1 MNEKNTIVF
10 ENGPPPKH
18 LVLMSLTMMPLLSI
32 LPPVKWLILRLLRRC
47 KNCDFV
53 NGFRCY
59 YGNIHATGVFLGD
72 TVFFDYA
79 PIYIGEGVKF
89 GFDNTVITSTHD
101 PHKWSR
107 VIAKP
112 VHIGKNTWI
121 TSKCIVLGGV
131 TIGEGSIIGAGS
143 VVTRDI
149 PSYVFAAGNPC
160 KVIRKLT

>member
-1 MNEKNTIVF
+1 MSKEEVYIF
-10 ENGPPPKH
+10 ENGPPRKNIL
-18 LVLMSLTMMPLLSI
+18 LVILTIVPLLSMI
-32 LPPVKWLILRLLRRC
+32 PLVKWTILLLLRHC
-47 KNCDFV
+47 QHCDFV
-53 NGFRCY
+53 TGFRCY
-59 YGNIHATGVFLGD
+59 YGNIHATGAFLGD

-79 PIYIGEGVKF
+79 PIYIGEGAKF

-112 VHIGKNTWI
+112 VHIGKNAWI

-149 PSYVFAAGNPC
+149 PPNVFAAGNPC